1 MLRPI
6 ISPDEAQQLKRM
18 ITEAK
23 NVVISCHVSPDGDA
37 IGSSLAMA
45 EYLNGR
51 GKRAHVVVPNYYP
64 DFLDWMH
71 GAAKKD
77 PARLIHIFSREYAR
91 CKTLYATADLLVAL
105 DFNEPKRLD
114 ALAPLFT
121 QSRARKLLIDH
132 HLEPAAFCDLQISRP
147 EMSSTCELLFRLLVQ
162 MGEETRIS
170 RACAEDLFAGMCT
183 DTGRFSYNSND
194 PEIYLIIAALM
205 RKGIDKDTIIRN
217 LFNQNSEGRYRL
229 LGHLLL
235 NKMEMLPELHASIF
249 TLTREELKN
258 FAYRK
263 GDSEGFVNLP
273 LEIKGQKLSILLRE
287 DTERPCVKVSIR
299 SVGDF
304 PACDMAQ
311 RFFNGGGHFNA
322 AGGELPC
329 DMEEANAIAH
339 QALAAFADQLK
350 GNS

>member
-1 MLRPI
+1 MLRQV
-6 ISPDEAQQLKRM
+6 ISPDEAQQLKR
-18 ITEAK
+18 IIQEAK

-37 IGSSLAMA
+37 IGSSLAFA
-45 EYLNGR
+45 EYLIGR

-77 PARLIHIFSREYAR
+77 PKRLVHIYTRSYAY

-105 DFNEPKRLD
+105 DFNDPKRLD
-114 ALAPLFT
+114 ELAPLFT
-121 QSRARKLLIDH
+121 QSHARKLLIDH
-132 HLEPAAFCDLQISRP
+132 HLDPAAFCDLQISRP

-162 MGEETRIS
+162 IGEETRIS
-170 RACAEDLFAGMCT
+170 RACAEDLYAGMCT

-194 PEIYLIIAALM
+194 PEVYLIIAALM
-205 RKGIDKDTIIRN
+205 RKGIDKDRIIRN

-229 LGHLLL
+229 LGHMLL

-249 TLTREELKN
+249 TLTREELSK

-263 GDSEGFVNLP
+263 GDSEGFVNIP

-299 SVGDF
+299 SVDDI
-304 PACDMAQ
+304 PASDMAE
-311 RFFNGGGHFNA
+311 RFFNGGGHFHA

-329 DMEEANAIAH
+329 GMEEANAIAH
-339 QALAAFADQLK
+339 QAIDAYADKLK
-350 GNS
+350 DN